1 MKKCVVLLIVTGIL
15 ISCLGGCGSLFDPR
29 MEQEQL
35 EQYREYDPNVIWE
48 QSTLVLQRWHGI
60 AVDSEDYYGISGVP
74 TDEFIARFTR
84 HAQIGGADY
93 EPRVLIHQ
101 NKDAK
106 LVLDA
111 SSARLTMRESA
122 ERAKEEAHRMALGKH
137 FRERV
142 ICEIELQLAQALA
155 DQLVS
160 SNTAYL
166 DSQDIWDTYGAGT
179 DVLYAYSAAS
189 SGTLYVEFCLEEY
202 ESLLWVGQIR
212 RVADDYVIVIRTQEY
227 EKYLVCDDA
236 LRELIDQV
244 VQQNDLITWNE
255 KALNGVDR
263 FSFAEHKAQYP
274 EGTPGVHYDGFV
286 NTTEYDVLTEAKAL
300 ERAKSECTVEWDTSH
315 VAFDHSARVWLVE
328 FSMQGVL
335 GGCQSVYLTEKG
347 VTVLIVYGE

>member
-15 ISCLGGCGSLFDPR
+15 IACLGGCGSLFDPR

-35 EQYREYDPNVIWE
+35 EQYRAYYPNVIWE
-48 QSTLVLQRWHGI
+48 QSTLVLQRGQGI
-60 AVDSEDYYGISGVP
+60 VTDAEDYYGISGVP

-84 HAQIGGADY
+84 RAQIGGANY
-93 EPRVLIHQ
+93 EPRVMIHQ

-155 DQLVS
+155 EQLVS
-160 SNTAYL
+160 NDTVYL
-166 DSQDIWDTYGAGT
+166 ESQDIWDTYGNGT
-179 DVLYAYSAAS
+179 EALYAYPADS
-189 SGTLYVEFCLEEY
+189 SSMLYVEFCLEEY

-212 RVADDYVIVIRTQEY
+212 RVADDYVIVIRTQEHD
-227 EKYLVCDDA
+227 KYLVCDDA

-244 VQQNDLITWNE
+244 VQQNDLITSNE

-286 NTTEYDVLTEAKAL
+286 NTIEYDVLTEAKAL

>member
-1 MKKCVVLLIVTGIL
+1 MKKCVILLIVTGIL
-15 ISCLGGCGSLFDPR
+15 IACLGGCGSLFDPR

-48 QSTLVLQRWHGI
+48 QSTLVLQRGQGI
-60 AVDSEDYYGISGVP
+60 ATDSEDYYGISGVP

-93 EPRVLIHQ
+93 EPRVMIHQ

-166 DSQDIWDTYGAGT
+166 DSQEIWDTYRAGT
-179 DVLYAYSAAS
+179 DELFAYSADS

-227 EKYLVCDDA
+227 IKYLVCDDA
-236 LRELIDQV
+236 LRALIDQV

-255 KALNGVDR
+255 KALKGVDR